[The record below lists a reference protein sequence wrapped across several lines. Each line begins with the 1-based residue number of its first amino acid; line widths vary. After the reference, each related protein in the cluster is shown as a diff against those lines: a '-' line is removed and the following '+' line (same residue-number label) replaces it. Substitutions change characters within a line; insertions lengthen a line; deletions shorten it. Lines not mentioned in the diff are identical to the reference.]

1 MSDLPWPE
9 IEPVFPALAVGFL
22 TTGPPKK
29 MLVLIFKEK
38 IFFKFL
44 LLDFQ
49 ETSVEHKYTAT
60 TNRQLSFYYR
70 EMMSKGRHN
79 VMRLRTTKQIFVW
92 NYSASYSIMF
102 SLSHKHHQTVI
113 FYILFIF
120 LDWQMRSNHSISPVL
135 WQGFLVAINNSFIIT
150 SNCHLFFP
158 LAPNSIRNRQVGFS

>member
-1 MSDLPWPE
+1 MWDLPWPE
-9 IEPVFPALAVGFL
+9 TEPVFPALAVRFL

-29 MLVLIFKEK
+29 TLILIFEEK

-70 EMMSKGRHN
+70 EMMSKGRR
-79 VMRLRTTKQIFVW
+79 VMHLRTTKQIFVW
-92 NYSASYSIMF
+92 NYSASYSTMF
-102 SLSHKHHQTVI
+102 SLSDKHCLTVV
-113 FYILFIF
+113 FYILFIS

-150 SNCHLFFP
+150 SNCYLFFP